1 MQQRLRTAVTDP
13 WPKPQVPRL
22 SEARGSKQFRDH
34 GSSNKD
40 GNSLG
45 DDPSDSGNTVAE
57 VSVLVVP
64 AQRCRLLSSFN

>member
-1 MQQRLRTAVTDP
+1 MQRSLRTAVTDL
-13 WPKPQVPRL
+13 WPKPQAPRL
-22 SEARGSKQFRDH
+22 SEARGSKQLRDH

-64 AQRCRLLSSFN
+64 AQGCRLLSPFN